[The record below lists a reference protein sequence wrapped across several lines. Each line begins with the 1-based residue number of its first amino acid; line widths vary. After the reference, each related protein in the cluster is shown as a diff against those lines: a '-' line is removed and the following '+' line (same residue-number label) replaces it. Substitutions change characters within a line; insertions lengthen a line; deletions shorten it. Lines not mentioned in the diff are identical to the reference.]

1 MKDSINTF
9 NLINGTTR
17 VTRLAVRDLA
27 SFNGF
32 EEVKKLVEQDR
43 VLRGIRRHHKK
54 ISETLGEQYLK
65 KKGLNKS
72 AYVCINDDFHIAGYI
87 EGLSELPSP
96 PISATSSAKPS
107 VVKPKRKAP

>member
-1 MKDSINTF
+1 MKDSISTF

-17 VTRLAVRDLA
+17 VTRLAVRDLD

-72 AYVCINDDFHIAGYI
+72 AYVCINDDFHIGGYI

-107 VVKPKRKAP
+107 VVKPQLKS